1 MHPPQ
6 SRRYYTYRKEGEE
19 SVYNQGWYAQRFY
32 SLVPGWHSPRRPPPV
47 TPLPPP
53 RLSSPEE
60 QSTDPYVAATDG
72 TEATGGE
79 EGALDGHRSREGNK
93 SVYLEKLL
101 TKHFNLAPQLNASGC

>member
-1 MHPPQ
+1 M
-6 SRRYYTYRKEGEE
+6 
-19 SVYNQGWYAQRFY
+19 YNQGWDAQRFT
-32 SLVPGWHSPRRPPPV
+32 VWHPAGTPPAAPRQSRPCRPPH
-47 TPLPPP
+47 
-53 RLSSPEE
+53 LSSPEE
-60 QSTDPYVAATDG
+60 QSTDPYVAATDS